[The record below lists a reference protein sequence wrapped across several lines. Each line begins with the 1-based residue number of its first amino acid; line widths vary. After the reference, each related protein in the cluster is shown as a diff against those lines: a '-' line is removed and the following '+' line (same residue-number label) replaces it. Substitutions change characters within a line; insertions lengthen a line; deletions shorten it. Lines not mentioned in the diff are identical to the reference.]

1 MGSLI
6 ETRRR
11 IMLDTSHL
19 ETASGSVASFH
30 TDMKSKLKECK
41 LYFSPVQSGSGD
53 PSPDNVRPISGRN
66 SITITHCGKNILD
79 LESLFQHWESLYTKT
94 GDDSYF
100 VRATGVG
107 CRKPFEF
114 FDDDTIVSMNGSVTD
129 SENAARWRFEL
140 LNKNGTR
147 VGLLGALSGNSSG
160 IYQVP
165 NVSANKYR
173 LNYGTAGAGATFENI
188 QVELG
193 TECTEYE
200 SYKGTDLQI
209 DWSDLGTKYGGY
221 VDLVSGELVIDHS
234 ILTIDGTA
242 NWKVVST
249 NKFYYEDIGADVFDY
264 QESIGEL
271 SNLYPYSGTAQSGS
285 NKVTINK
292 SFYLQH
298 SPAST
303 VQDTWYNR
311 VWVYDTDYTFSTFK
325 DMLNSTALQVTYKMR
340 YSQTYQLTPQTIK
353 TLIGRNNIW
362 SDAGDVE
369 VTYWTH

>member
-1 MGSLI
+1 MGMI
-6 ETRRR
+6 ERKKA
-11 IMLDTSHL
+11 ILLNEPHL
-19 ETASGSVASFH
+19 ETTSGSIASFQ

-53 PSPDNVRPISGRN
+53 PSPTNVRPIAGFNGITVYHSGSDRTTPLE
-66 SITITHCGKNILD
+66 IPIL
-79 LESLFQHWESLYTKT
+79 
-94 GDDSYF
+94 
-100 VRATGVG
+100 
-107 CRKPFEF
+107 
-114 FDDDTIVSMNGSVTD
+114 
-129 SENAARWRFEL
+129 
-140 LNKNGTR
+140 
-147 VGLLGALSGNSSG
+147 
-160 IYQVP
+160 
-165 NVSANKYR
+165 
-173 LNYGTAGAGATFENI
+173 
-188 QVELG
+188 
-193 TECTEYE
+193 
-200 SYKGTDLQI
+200 
-209 DWSDLGTKYGGY
+209 WSDLGTKYGGY